1 MKVEL
6 IANERV
12 LLYHLYYDIGLDL
25 GYSVLFDHCV
35 QYQQLIGAPCAASSA
50 TGSQP

>member
-35 QYQQLIGAPCAASSA
+35 QYQQLIGVSSTNCSISASNF
-50 TGSQP
+50 